1 MVTVYEMKKL
11 NLKDLGNDLRVALFL
26 VFKAIT
32 RGNKYTLILTILVT
46 TLAFIN
52 IIFTSSIMNGA
63 ISKAYQQAQENYVSN
78 IVILPRVDE
87 KYVTQ
92 VQQLKTKINTLPG
105 VVSCSSRYA
114 QSGVIRYDP
123 DKDNLDVREKAWNI
137 KSINPDEEV
146 KVTSLQNYMVAG
158 RYLEES
164 DRDQVILG
172 KEIAGGYGAS
182 FQISSLKGATV
193 GDEVT
198 VAYGNGVKR
207 AYKVKGVYNT
217 YFPLADLNVFVTEK
231 EMESVL
237 GIHNRASEVL
247 IKTDGSVPERVYI
260 DRLRTMGIEK
270 EQINVWMD
278 FIGYIS
284 GLTQTFD
291 IIKSIVTTIGL
302 LVAGI
307 TIFIVIFIA
316 TVNRRRQIGILKA
329 IGMKERI
336 IVMSYIFQAAFYAS
350 LGILAGEIII
360 HALLIPYFI
369 RNPLPMPIGLVSL
382 VLVRQDMIFGI
393 VSMILVSMVSGFIP
407 SWMVTRQNI
416 IKAIWG

>member
-1 MVTVYEMKKL
+1 MW
-11 NLKDLGNDLRVALFL
+11 NDLRVAIFL
-26 VFKAIT
+26 VYKAIT

-78 IVILPRVDE
+78 IVILPAVDE

-92 VQQLKTKINTLPG
+92 VQQIKTKINTLPG

-123 DKDNLDVREKAWNI
+123 EKDNQDVREKAWNI

-158 RYLEES
+158 RYLEEN
-164 DRDQVILG
+164 DRNQIIMG

-182 FQISSLKGATV
+182 FQISSLKGAPV

-198 VAYGNGVKR
+198 IAYGNGVKR
-207 AYKVKGVYNT
+207 DYKIKGIYNT
-217 YFPLADLNVFVTEK
+217 YFPLADLSVFVTEK

-260 DRLRTMGIEK
+260 DRLRMMGIEK

-291 IIKSIVTTIGL
+291 IIKGIVTTIGL

-316 TVNRRRQIGILKA
+316 TINRRRQIGILKA

-336 IVMSYIFQAAFYAS
+336 IVMSYVFQAAFYAS
-350 LGILAGEIII
+350 LGIIAGEIII
-360 HALLIPYFI
+360 HAFLIPYFI
-369 RNPLPMPIGLVSL
+369 QNPLPMPIGLVSL

-393 VSMILVSMVSGFIP
+393 VSMIVVSMVSGFIP

>member
-1 MVTVYEMKKL
+1 MKKL

-123 DKDNLDVREKAWNI
+123 GKDNLDVREKAWNI

-164 DRDQVILG
+164 DRDQIIMG

-207 AYKVKGVYNT
+207 TYKVKGVYNT

-260 DRLRTMGIEK
+260 DRLRMMGIEK

-360 HALLIPYFI
+360 HALLIPYFV

>member
-1 MVTVYEMKKL
+1 LKSPLGTRF
-11 NLKDLGNDLRVALFL
+11 NLSDIANDLRVAFFL
-26 VFKAIT
+26 VFKAVT
-32 RGNKYTLILTILVT
+32 RGNKYTLFLTILVT

-78 IVILPRVDE
+78 IVILPPVDE
-87 KYVTQ
+87 KYISQ
-92 VQQLKTKINTLPG
+92 VQQLKMKIDTLPG
-105 VVSCSSRYA
+105 VVSSSSRYA
-114 QSGVIRYDP
+114 QSGLIRYDP
-123 DKDNLDVREKAWNI
+123 EKDNLDVREKAWNI
-137 KSINPDEEV
+137 KSINPDEEI
-146 KVTSLQNYMVAG
+146 KVTTLQNYMVAG
-158 RYLEES
+158 RYLDEN
-164 DRDQVILG
+164 DRDQIIMG

-182 FQISSLKGATV
+182 FQISSLKGAQV
-193 GDEVT
+193 GDQVT
-198 VAYGNGVKR
+198 IAYGNGIKR
-207 AYKVKGVYNT
+207 DYKIKGIYNT
-217 YFPLADLNVFVTEK
+217 YFPLADLNIFVTEK

-237 GIHNRASEVL
+237 GLHNRASEIL

-260 DRLRTMGIEK
+260 DRLRMMGIER

-291 IIKSIVTTIGL
+291 IIKGIVTFIGL

-316 TVNRRRQIGILKA
+316 TVSRRRQIGILKA

-336 IVMSYIFQAAFYAS
+336 IILSYIFQAVFYAI
-350 LGILAGEIII
+350 LGIIAGLVIINLA
-360 HALLIPYFI
+360 LVPYFVQH
-369 RNPLPMPIGLVSL
+369 PFPMPIGLVSL
-382 VLVRQDMIFGI
+382 ALVYRDMAVAIL
-393 VSMILVSMVSGFIP
+393 SMLLVSVVAGFIP

>member
-1 MVTVYEMKKL
+1 LKFTPGTRFKL
-11 NLKDLGNDLRVALFL
+11 ADLANDLRVAFFL

-32 RGNKYTLILTILVT
+32 RGNKYTLVLTILVT

-78 IVILPRVDE
+78 IVILPVVDD
-87 KYVTQ
+87 KYVNQ

-105 VVSCSSRYA
+105 VVSSSSRYA
-114 QSGVIRYDP
+114 QSGMIRYDP
-123 DKDNLDVREKAWNI
+123 GKDNLDVREKAWNI
-137 KSINPDEEV
+137 KSMNPTEEV
-146 KVTSLQNYMVAG
+146 KVTSLQNFMVSG
-158 RYLEES
+158 RYLEEG
-164 DRDQVILG
+164 DRDQLIMG
-172 KEIAGGYGAS
+172 KEISGGYGAS
-182 FQISSLKGATV
+182 FQISSLKGARV

-198 VAYGNGVKR
+198 VAYGNGVQR
-207 AYKVKGVYNT
+207 DYKIKGIYNT
-217 YFPLADLNVFVTEK
+217 YFPLADLSVFVTEK

-260 DRLRTMGIEK
+260 DRLRMMGIEK

-291 IIKSIVTTIGL
+291 IIKGIVTTIGL

-316 TVNRRRQIGILKA
+316 TINRRRQIGILKA

-350 LGILAGEIII
+350 LGIIAGEIII
-360 HALLIPYFI
+360 QAFLIPYFI
-369 RNPLPMPIGLVSL
+369 QYPLPMPIGMVSL

>member
-11 NLKDLGNDLRVALFL
+11 DLKDLGNDLRVALFL

-123 DKDNLDVREKAWNI
+123 EKDNLDVREKAWNI
-137 KSINPDEEV
+137 KSVNPDEEV

-164 DRDQVILG
+164 DRDQIIMG

-207 AYKVKGVYNT
+207 SYKVKGVYNT

-260 DRLRTMGIEK
+260 DRLRMMGIEK

-416 IKAIWG
+416 IRAIWG

>member
-1 MVTVYEMKKL
+1 LKIPFGDRFSLPEMS
-11 NLKDLGNDLRVALFL
+11 NDLRVAFFL

-32 RGNKYTLILTILVT
+32 RGNRYTLVLTILVT

-78 IVILPRVDE
+78 IVILPTVDE

-92 VQQLKTKINTLPG
+92 VQQLKMKINTLPG

-114 QSGVIRYDP
+114 QSGMIRYDP
-123 DKDNLDVREKAWNI
+123 GKDNLDVREKAWNI
-137 KSINPDEEV
+137 KSINPVEEV
-146 KVTSLQNYMVAG
+146 KVTTLQNYMVAG
-158 RYLEES
+158 RYLDEN
-164 DRDQVILG
+164 DRDQIMMG

-182 FQISSLKGATV
+182 FQISSLKGAQV

-198 VAYGNGVKR
+198 IAYGNGVKR
-207 AYKVKGVYNT
+207 DYKIKGIYNT

-237 GIHNRASEVL
+237 GVHNRASEVL

-260 DRLRTMGIEK
+260 DRLRMMGIEK

-291 IIKSIVTTIGL
+291 IIKGIVTFIGL

-316 TVNRRRQIGILKA
+316 TVGRRRQIGILKA

-336 IVMSYIFQAAFYAS
+336 IILSYIFQAVFYAM
-350 LGILAGEIII
+350 LGIIAGLIII
-360 HALLIPYFI
+360 NSALVPYFV

-382 VLVRQDMIFGI
+382 ALVRQDMAVAIL
-393 VSMILVSMVSGFIP
+393 SMLLVSVVAGFIP

>member
-1 MVTVYEMKKL
+1 MKMSK
-11 NLKDLGNDLRVALFL
+11 LKDLWNDLRVAVFL
-26 VFKAIT
+26 VYKAIT
-32 RGNKYTLILTILVT
+32 RGNKFTLILTILVT

-52 IIFTSSIMNGA
+52 IIFTSAIMNGA

-78 IVILPRVDE
+78 IVILPVVDE

-92 VQQLKTKINTLPG
+92 VQQLKTSINTLPG

-114 QSGVIRYDP
+114 QSGMIRYDP
-123 DKDNLDVREKAWNI
+123 EKDNQDVREKAWNI

-146 KVTSLQNYMVAG
+146 KVTSLQNYLVAG
-158 RYLEES
+158 RYLEEN
-164 DRDQVILG
+164 DRDQIMMG
-172 KEIAGGYGAS
+172 KEISGGYGAS
-182 FQISSLKGATV
+182 FQISSLKGARV
-193 GDEVT
+193 GDEVS

-207 AYKVKGVYNT
+207 DYKIKGIYNT

-237 GIHNRASEVL
+237 GVHNRASEVL

-260 DRLRTMGIEK
+260 DRLRMMGIEK

-302 LVAGI
+302 LVAGV

-316 TVNRRRQIGILKA
+316 TINRRRQIGILKA

-336 IVMSYIFQAAFYAS
+336 IVMSYVFQAAFYAS
-350 LGILAGEIII
+350 LGIIAGEIII

-369 RNPLPMPIGLVSL
+369 RNPLPMPIGMVSL

-393 VSMILVSMVSGFIP
+393 VSMIVVSMVSGFIP